1 MNVFYFIVLIGGAY
15 VFYYFDK
22 DDKKRMEETKLVK
35 EGRATEAPVFEFLY
49 MLAREGRWPYIISP
63 LYLQDI
69 HNGFEFNA
77 ETRTA
82 VFLLRLCTTDRQPL
96 SSESAT
102 HLGTVIQADLKW
114 AFSHGELSYLP
125 KVVSVYNERGSVFIK
140 MEVTL

>member
-1 MNVFYFIVLIGGAY
+1 MNVFYIIFLIGGAY
-15 VFYYFDK
+15 AFYYFDK
-22 DDKKRMEETKLVK
+22 DEKNRSEKVRLVN
-35 EGRATEAPVFEFLY
+35 GLRATQAPVFEFLY
-49 MLAREGRWPYIISP
+49 MTAREGRWPYIISP

-69 HNGFEFNA
+69 HNGFELIT

-125 KVVSVYNERGSVFIK
+125 KVVSVYNERGSVLIEL
-140 MEVTL
+140 EVTL

>member
-1 MNVFYFIVLIGGAY
+1 MNVFDIILLIGVAY
-15 VFYYFDK
+15 AYYYFDK
-22 DDKKRMEETKLVK
+22 VKKKRSEEARLVN
-35 EGRATEAPVFEFLY
+35 GLRATEAPVFEFLY
-49 MLAREGRWPYIISP
+49 MTAREGRWPYIISP

-69 HNGFEFNA
+69 HNGFQFNV

-96 SSESAT
+96 SNEST
-102 HLGTVIQADLKW
+102 SHLGTVIQADLKW

>member
-1 MNVFYFIVLIGGAY
+1 MNVFYIIFLIGGAY
-15 VFYYFDK
+15 AFYYFDK
-22 DDKKRMEETKLVK
+22 GEKNRSEKVRLVN
-35 EGRATEAPVFEFLY
+35 GLRATQAPVFEFLY
-49 MLAREGRWPYIISP
+49 MTAREGRWPYIISP

-69 HNGFEFNA
+69 HNGFELIT

-125 KVVSVYNERGSVFIK
+125 KVVSVYNERGSVLIK
-140 MEVTL
+140 LEVTL